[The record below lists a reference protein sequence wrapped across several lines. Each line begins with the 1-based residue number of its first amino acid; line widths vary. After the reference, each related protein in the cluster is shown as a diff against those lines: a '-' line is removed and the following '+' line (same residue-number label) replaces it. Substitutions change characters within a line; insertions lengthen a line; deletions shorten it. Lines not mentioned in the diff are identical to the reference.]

1 MKKLIASLAL
11 AASLATPSFAS
22 GPIASIPPGWS
33 TYTKGYIKPNLRQ
46 GDVIA
51 FVGDSVTAIG
61 DQPGGW
67 QYMIASDLLKN
78 PTYNKV
84 TIYNAGISGDT
95 IDGVYNRLGSIFA
108 LKPTVFVLWIGIHEV
123 NETSSVGT
131 YPNQYFPR
139 GAHGYLS
146 LSTYGWY
153 LNAIIY
159 ACKTQKNIREIV
171 ILTPMCSG
179 EKWENH
185 NPYDQLIDTM
195 SQTCKDAAWSDQVPQ
210 IDIRSYWIA
219 AEYKYNTKDVSQGI
233 LTNDGTHPVPYM
245 LGMQLI
251 TQWMETGL
259 GVQ

>member
-1 MKKLIASLAL
+1 MKKILAL
-11 AASLATPSFAS
+11 ATTLLLATPAYAS
-22 GPIASIPPGWS
+22 GPIAEVPPGWP
-33 TYTKGYIKPNLRQ
+33 TYTKGALKANLKQ

-67 QYMIASDLLKN
+67 QYMIASDLLAN
-78 PTYNKV
+78 PALNKV

-131 YPNQYFPR
+131 HPNQYFPK

-146 LSTYGWY
+146 LSTFGTYMN
-153 LNAIIY
+153 LIIY
-159 ACKTQKNIREIV
+159 ACKTQPNIREIV

-179 EKWENH
+179 EKYETQ

-210 IDIRSYWIA
+210 IDIRTYWGL
-219 AEYKYNTKDVSQGI
+219 AEAKYNTKDVSQGI
-233 LTNDGTHPVPYM
+233 LTSDGTHPVPHG
-245 LGMQLI
+245 LGMQMI
-251 TQWMETGL
+251 TQWIEGGFGL
-259 GVQ
+259 